1 MEKQRKRPFNV
12 LNAPDESW
20 AAYDRWLVQNEPEIR
35 RRTLRP
41 DTAFQ
46 AIVQAYL
53 DGRRD
58 AKDI

>member
-1 MEKQRKRPFNV
+1 MFVKLTKAEITEKH
-12 LNAPDESW
+12 ESW
-20 AAYDRWLVQNEPEIR
+20 AAYDRWLTQNESEIR
-35 RRTLRP
+35 RRTLKP